1 MKEFIR
7 VLGIDDGPFK
17 FTDERVPIVGIL
29 MRGTYIDGVMTSDVQ
44 VDGKDATGT
53 VIEMVNGSR
62 YKEQVRV
69 IMVDGIAL
77 GGFNVVD
84 LEEVNERTGIPI
96 MSVTRDKPD
105 FEAMKDVLRSKF
117 DDWERRWGI
126 VSKGTLQVSKGTLQV
141 IDTEHKP
148 LHIKVIGMD
157 EADTCEIVTR
167 SIVRGALPEPI
178 RVAHLV
184 ATAIVKG
191 ESKGNA

>member
-17 FTDERVPIVGIL
+17 FTDETVPVVGIL
-29 MRGTYIDGVMTSDVQ
+29 MRGGYIDGVMTSNVQ
-44 VDGKDATGT
+44 VDGRDATQT

-84 LEEVNERTGIPI
+84 LEEVNARTGIPV
-96 MSVTRDKPD
+96 MSVTRDEPD
-105 FEAMKDVLRSKF
+105 FKAMKDVLRSKF

-126 VSKGTLQVSKGTLQV
+126 VSKGNLMV
-141 IDTEHKP
+141 IETEHKP
-148 LHIKVIGMD
+148 LHVKVVGMD
-157 EADTCEIVTR
+157 EADTSEIVNR

>member
-7 VLGIDDGPFK
+7 VLGIDDGPFRFSDAK
-17 FTDERVPIVGIL
+17 VPVVGIL
-29 MRGTYIDGVMTSDVQ
+29 MRGSYIDGVMTSEVQ
-44 VDGKDATGT
+44 VDGTDATEVVVG
-53 VIEMVNGSR
+53 MVTGSR

-84 LEEVNERTGIPI
+84 LKEVNARTGVPI
-96 MSVTRDKPD
+96 MSVTRHEPD
-105 FEAMKDVLRSKF
+105 LKAMKEVLRSKF

-126 VSKGTLQVSKGTLQV
+126 VDHGDLLV
-141 IDTEHKP
+141 IDTEHSP
-148 LHIKVIGMD
+148 LHVKVIGMD
-157 EADTCEIVTR
+157 GPEVREIISR

-178 RVAHLV
+178 RVSHLV